1 MDEVTIESDAHV
13 AVVEM
18 HRPPAN
24 FFDEALLTALADAVA
39 EVEKDAEVRSIVLC
53 SEGKHFCAGA
63 DLRGMG
69 ADGIRRVYRQAF
81 RLHLYAYAQ
90 RLFEQPLPIVAA
102 VQGAAVG
109 GGLGLAMAADFRVAA
124 PSARLTANFA
134 RLGFHQGFGLSV
146 TLPKAVGQ
154 QHALDLLYTGRDVS
168 GEEAARLGLCDQ
180 VSPDPRTA
188 AIEFARRLAESAPL
202 SVAAIR
208 ATMRRDLAA
217 QVRAAL
223 DVEAEAQSALLDTID
238 FREGLDAAV
247 NRRAPVFV
255 GA

>member
-1 MDEVTIESDAHV
+1 MADVTVEIDAGV

-24 FFDEALLTALADAVA
+24 FFDEALLTALADTVA
-39 EVEKDAEVRSIVLC
+39 ALDEEPGARSIVLC

-81 RLHLYAYAQ
+81 RLFTGT
-90 RLFEQPLPIVAA
+90 RPIVAA
-102 VQGAAVG
+102 VQGSAVG

-124 PSARLTANFA
+124 PGARLTANFA

-154 QHALDLLYTGRDVS
+154 QFALDMLYTGRNVS
-168 GEEAARLGLCDQ
+168 GEEAARVGLCDQ
-180 VSPDPRTA
+180 VSPEPREA
-188 AIEFARRLAESAPL
+188 ATEFARRLAESAPL

-208 ATMRRDLAA
+208 ATMRRELAA
-217 QVRAAL
+217 QVHVALGIEAA
-223 DVEAEAQSALLDTID
+223 AQSALLDTHD
-238 FREGLDAAV
+238 FREGLDAAI
-247 NRRAPVFV
+247 NRRSPDFI